1 MTATRAR
8 SPAAPEPDLVA
19 RFAEALSRLWPED
32 GRLGLAVSGG
42 PDSLALLLLAE
53 ATIPGRFE
61 VATVDHGLRAASAE
75 ECAMVAQ
82 VCAER
87 EIPCSTL
94 AVTLASGNVQS
105 EARKAR
111 YAALAA
117 WAEQRVLSAVATA
130 HHADDQAETL
140 LMRLNRGSGLSGL
153 TGVRESRFMP
163 RSAVSVIRPLLTCRR
178 HELGALVAAA
188 GIEPVQD
195 PSNEDEQFERVRV
208 RKALAQA
215 DWLNPDAIAQSAGHL
230 AEADGALHWATDLEW
245 ARAVTSSD
253 AEIVYRPTD
262 APREIRRRII
272 RRSLLKF
279 ATEGGG
285 VEPRGRE
292 LDQILTAL
300 AGGKRATL
308 RGVLCVGGREW
319 RFSRAP
325 ARREAP
331 QSAHMGAVEG

>member
-87 EIPCSTL
+87 GIPCSTL

-111 YAALAA
+111 YAALG
-117 WAEQRVLSAVATA
+117 
-130 HHADDQAETL
+130 ADLRDHRALVGACCPQPVIDRRDLEPP
-140 LMRLNRGSGLSGL
+140 GD
-153 TGVRESRFMP
+153 SRFCLLYTSPSP
-163 RSAVSVIRPLLTCRR
+163 R
-178 HELGALVAAA
+178 
-188 GIEPVQD
+188 D
-195 PSNEDEQFERVRV
+195 
-208 RKALAQA
+208 
-215 DWLNPDAIAQSAGHL
+215 
-230 AEADGALHWATDLEW
+230 
-245 ARAVTSSD
+245 
-253 AEIVYRPTD
+253 
-262 APREIRRRII
+262 
-272 RRSLLKF
+272 
-279 ATEGGG
+279 
-285 VEPRGRE
+285 
-292 LDQILTAL
+292 
-300 AGGKRATL
+300 
-308 RGVLCVGGREW
+308 
-319 RFSRAP
+319 
-325 ARREAP
+325 
-331 QSAHMGAVEG
+331 

>member
-61 VATVDHGLRAASAE
+61 VATVDHGLRAASAD

-87 EIPCSTL
+87 GIPCSTL

-163 RSAVSVIRPLLTCRR
+163 RSAVSVIRPLLTFRR

-188 GIEPVQD
+188 GLEPVAD
-195 PSNEDEQFERVRV
+195 PSNADERFDRVRI
-208 RKALAQA
+208 RRALADA
-215 DWLNPDAIAQSAGHL
+215 DWLDPIALSRSACLLGEALQAIEAAAETEWLNGVTEHGEGFAYAPSAGSAYVEIEVVAAILSRMGGL
-230 AEADGALHWATDLEW
+230 ARRSEVARLVERLKDGRPGNLAGVA
-245 ARAVTSSD
+245 A
-253 AEIVYRPTD
+253 RPTTD
-262 APREIRRRII
+262 QAGEVTIQKWTFAPEPPRR
-272 RRSLLKF
+272 L
-279 ATEGGG
+279 
-285 VEPRGRE
+285 
-292 LDQILTAL
+292 
-300 AGGKRATL
+300 
-308 RGVLCVGGREW
+308 
-319 RFSRAP
+319 
-325 ARREAP
+325 
-331 QSAHMGAVEG
+331 H